1 MPDLALKAF
10 GSNKWSRCGNHN
22 LNSGSQNWVKRL
34 WQIQKTV
41 KPQKRLSQKREHANA
56 FLKSHNLK
64 QETRII
70 TSSVAGTLNSLH
82 TKK

>member
-41 KPQKRLSQKREHANA
+41 KPQKRLESKEGACQCFLEESQ
-56 FLKSHNLK
+56 LKTGN
-64 QETRII
+64 
-70 TSSVAGTLNSLH
+70 
-82 TKK
+82 